1 MKKDYKII
9 LIVVGIVIGC
19 IVFGTSLFMGKYN
32 TVVSLEEQ
40 VNESY
45 SNIEIQE
52 KRRADLIPNYVDS
65 IKDYKNF
72 EKETLTQVIE
82 ARSQA
87 ESGNV
92 EQAQKTLS
100 VVVEQYPELKASELY
115 KNLQIELSTT
125 ENMIKDYR
133 EDYNKQVKSYIKKT
147 RSFPTNIV
155 LNLMG
160 YETKDFKYLKYDTSA
175 DAPTNL
181 FK

>member
-72 EKETLTQVIE
+72 EQETLTQVIE

-92 EQAQKTLS
+92 EQAQKNTIRCS
-100 VVVEQYPELKASELY
+100 
-115 KNLQIELSTT
+115 
-125 ENMIKDYR
+125 
-133 EDYNKQVKSYIKKT
+133 
-147 RSFPTNIV
+147 
-155 LNLMG
+155 
-160 YETKDFKYLKYDTSA
+160 
-175 DAPTNL
+175 
-181 FK
+181 

>member
-72 EKETLTQVIE
+72 EQETLTQVIE
-82 ARSQA
+82 ERSQA

>member
-9 LIVVGIVIGC
+9 LIVLGIVIGFV
-19 IVFGTSLFMGKYN
+19 IFGTALFMGKYN

-72 EKETLTQVIE
+72 EQETLTQVIE

-87 ESGNV
+87 ENGNV

-100 VVVEQYPELKASELY
+100 KLRE
-115 KNLQIELSTT
+115 
-125 ENMIKDYR
+125 YR
-133 EDYNKQVKSYIKKT
+133 
-147 RSFPTNIV
+147 
-155 LNLMG
+155 
-160 YETKDFKYLKYDTSA
+160 A
-175 DAPTNL
+175 
-181 FK
+181 

>member
-1 MKKDYKII
+1 M
-9 LIVVGIVIGC
+9 
-19 IVFGTSLFMGKYN
+19 
-32 TVVSLEEQ
+32 
-40 VNESY
+40 
-45 SNIEIQE
+45 
-52 KRRADLIPNYVDS
+52 
-65 IKDYKNF
+65 
-72 EKETLTQVIE
+72 
-82 ARSQA
+82 
-87 ESGNV
+87 
-92 EQAQKTLS
+92 
-100 VVVEQYPELKASELY
+100 KASELY

>member
-1 MKKDYKII
+1 MRKDYKII
-9 LIVVGIVIGC
+9 LIVLGIMIGC
-19 IVFGTSLFMGKYN
+19 AIFGTALFTGKYN

-65 IKDYKNF
+65 IKDYKKF
-72 EKETLTQVIE
+72 EQETLTQVIE

-87 ESGNV
+87 QSGNV

-100 VVVEQYPELKASELY
+100 VVVEQYPELKASSLY

-155 LNLMG
+155 LKIMG
-160 YETKDFKYLKYDTSA
+160 YEVKDFKYLEFNASS
-175 DAPTNL
+175 DAPTDL
-181 FK
+181 FN

>member
-52 KRRADLIPNYVDS
+52 KRRADLILNYVDS

-72 EKETLTQVIE
+72 EQETLTQVIE
-82 ARSQA
+82 AHSQA